1 MAVFGIMVVQYVL
14 SFIHRNYFIWSGIW
28 NSSSPLTLICAREN
42 PSPSSGGLI
51 KKQRADYQTLERELR
66 HCTPA
71 NEMISRFT
79 LHRAQL
85 WNRGLGIFQVAA
97 LQTNFNGNAKELEI
111 KSKVLWPI
119 PNPAKNWRGS
129 IQTRTTPRIKASSV
143 FHVANFKKEARIAC

>member
-14 SFIHRNYFIWSGIW
+14 LFIHRNYSIWSGIW
-28 NSSSPLTLICAREN
+28 NSSSPLTLICARDN
-42 PSPSSGGLI
+42 PSPSSRGSI
-51 KKQRADYQTLERELR
+51 KKQRANYQTLERELR

-71 NEMISRFT
+71 NKMISRFA

-85 WNRGLGIFQVAA
+85 WNRGLGISQVAA

-129 IQTRTTPRIKASSV
+129 IQTRITPKIKVSSGIPCSK
-143 FHVANFKKEARIAC
+143 FKKRS